1 MEMFSTTV
9 PVKRKVGKNSPVP
22 FFSSSIEYH
31 NILIFLDPFGIK
43 NSPGP
48 FHRFSPALHGL
59 KKISKSGIDALKY
72 LSISFKIK
80 HMKNCDR
87 MNLPNEDQRCKS
99 GEDIHTDDEFYFQ
112 WHITESCNQRCAHC
126 YHEKY
131 DNDKELDKKH
141 LLEVAGKMLA
151 AVEKWGRYA
160 TFSFTGGEPFLRKEE
175 LFELAAYLDGQERAA
190 YYDILTNG
198 SLFEDSLISAVSR
211 LKKLRRVQLSLEG
224 STPEI
229 NDRIR
234 GKGSFHKTISAIK
247 RLKEAGLTVSIM
259 TTVSRINAEDILP
272 LIELLEREGVDTFAL
287 ERFIPEGQGK
297 HMADEVL
304 SPGEIRRI
312 FESVYEV
319 GKVPRPM
326 RILMYRP
333 LFGLIDC
340 NDPTVGAMC
349 SVGNNALTIMSDGTV
364 LPCRRLP
371 IALGNILVDNL
382 FKIWYDSFLL
392 WEIRNPRN
400 LKGKCR
406 DCELIPICRGC
417 RAAAF
422 ARTEDYLAED
432 PQCWK

>member
-1 MEMFSTTV
+1 
-9 PVKRKVGKNSPVP
+9 
-22 FFSSSIEYH
+22 
-31 NILIFLDPFGIK
+31 
-43 NSPGP
+43 
-48 FHRFSPALHGL
+48 
-59 KKISKSGIDALKY
+59 
-72 LSISFKIK
+72 
-80 HMKNCDR
+80 MKNR
-87 MNLPNEDQRCKS
+87 EKTNLPKGDQDDKKV
-99 GEDIHTDDEFYFQ
+99 EEFHADDEFYFQ
-112 WHITESCNQRCAHC
+112 WHITERCNQRCIHC

-131 DNDKELDKKH
+131 DNDGELDKKQ
-141 LLEVAGKMLA
+141 LLEAAGKMLT

-160 TFSFTGGEPFLRKEE
+160 TFSFTGGEPLLRKEE
-175 LFELAAYLDGQERAA
+175 LFEIAPYLDNHERAA
-190 YYDILTNG
+190 HYDILTNG
-198 SLFEDSLISAVSR
+198 SLFDDSLISAVSR

-234 GKGSFHKTISAIK
+234 GKGSFQKTISSIRK
-247 RLKEAGLTVSIM
+247 LKGAGLTVSIM
-259 TTVSRINAEDILP
+259 TTISRMNAKNVLP
-272 LIELLEREGVDTFAL
+272 LIELLEKEGVDTFAL

-304 SPGEIRRI
+304 SPEEIHGV
-312 FESVYEV
+312 FESVYEA

-333 LFGLIDC
+333 LFGLLDC

-349 SVGNNALTIMSDGTV
+349 SVGNNALTIMHDGTI

-392 WEIRNPRN
+392 WEIRNPSN

-406 DCELIPICRGC
+406 NCEFIPVCRGC

-422 ARTEDYLAED
+422 AKTGDYLAED